1 VDSCTQAAS
10 GDISPEAAHQQLN
23 VQLYTVLGIMAIGG
37 LASGLRAYMFNSA
50 AERVM
55 CRLRVK
61 LFSKVSCLLPWHCEL
76 NHVLA
81 ACLQGV
87 LLLS

>member
-1 VDSCTQAAS
+1 MDSCTQAAT
-10 GDISPEAAHQQLN
+10 GHLSPEAAHQQLN
-23 VQLYTVLGIMAIGG
+23 VQLYLVLGIMAVGG

-61 LFSKVSCLLPWHCEL
+61 LFSKVSGFQLWRVWNPD
-76 NHVLA
+76 
-81 ACLQGV
+81 GDP
-87 LLLS
+87 